1 VFTGR
6 LTPAEHLARHS
17 VADLFLD
24 TLPYNA
30 HTTCSDAL
38 WSHLPVITL
47 VGNTFPGRVSA
58 SLLHAIGLPELITN
72 SEEEY
77 EALAIALATDPPRL
91 KAIKQKLKKN
101 CLSSPLFN
109 SQLFTKNIEKAY
121 IKMYERNQQ
130 NLPPDHITID

>member
-1 VFTGR
+1 MWLLVDNPVTKKNLINEACKCGIDSNRLAFTGR
-6 LTPAEHLARHS
+6 LTPDEHLARHM

-38 WSHLPVITL
+38 WSGLPVITL
-47 VGNTFPGRVSA
+47 VGNTFSGRVSA
-58 SLLHAIGLPELITN
+58 SLLHAIGMPELITN

-91 KAIKQKLKKN
+91 KAIKQKLKK
-101 CLSSPLFN
+101 
-109 SQLFTKNIEKAY
+109 KY
-121 IKMYERNQQ
+121 
-130 NLPPDHITID
+130 

>member
-1 VFTGR
+1 VP
-6 LTPAEHLARHS
+6 LVARIGKSFHS
-17 VADLFLD
+17 
-24 TLPYNA
+24 
-30 HTTCSDAL
+30 
-38 WSHLPVITL
+38 
-47 VGNTFPGRVSA
+47 RVSA
-58 SLLHAIGLPELITN
+58 SLLHAIGMPELITN

-109 SQLFTKNIEKAY
+109 TQLFTKNIEKAY